1 MEIEIKEKKVD
12 NCYVMCIHH
21 TMIEL
26 FDEDSNNNIVYT
38 LHNNYPRVRR
48 MSYDQWYWPSDMYH
62 EALQFITY
70 ANLKYNGL

>member
-1 MEIEIKEKKVD
+1 MKFEIKEKKVD
-12 NCYVMCIHH
+12 NCYVMCIYH
-21 TMIEL
+21 TIVEMSE
-26 FDEDSNNNIVYT
+26 EDGDDNIVSI
-38 LHNNYPRVRR
+38 LQNNYPRVRR